1 MSIKDD
7 VNYIKNEI
15 SNEEKFLESFVKTER
30 FFKKYKKIIL
40 VVGSLLLVSLVA
52 YFVKSSIDEKRL
64 YEANVSLNEYLQ
76 TGNLEVLNRLKEQNS
91 TLYEIALY
99 TKAKK
104 DLQDENISLQY
115 LKDILDF
122 QIVTSNSDSQK
133 LQNLMQKGDFL
144 LKDYAI
150 FNRAFILVNDGKYQE
165 ARDLL
170 EQISK
175 DSKAFELATL
185 LKHYL
190 VTK

>member
-40 VVGSLLLVSLVA
+40 VVGSLLLVSLVV

-122 QIVTSNSDSQK
+122 QIATSSSNSQK
-133 LQNLMQKGDFL
+133 LQNLMQKSDFL

>member
-40 VVGSLLLVSLVA
+40 AVGSLLLVSLVA

-122 QIVTSNSDSQK
+122 QIATSSSNSQK
-133 LQNLMQKGDFL
+133 LQNLMQKSDFL

>member
-7 VNYIKNEI
+7 VSYIKNEI

-40 VVGSLLLVSLVA
+40 VAGSLLLVAFGA
-52 YFVKSSIDEKRL
+52 YFVKSSMDTNRL
-64 YEANVSLNEYLQ
+64 YEANVTLNEYLQ
-76 TGNLEVLNRLKEQNS
+76 TYDLKTLNKLKEQNS

-104 DLQDENISLQY
+104 DLQGENISLNY

-122 QIVTSNSDSQK
+122 QIASANSNQEK
-133 LQNLMQKGDFL
+133 LQTLMQKGDFL

-150 FNRAFILVNDGKYQE
+150 FNRAFILVNNEKYQE
-165 ARDLL
+165 AKELL